1 MRRVLLIAVLLV
13 GCTENAVLQVD
24 LTIETLEGTS
34 SAAFVLVDAQ
44 SRQEFNPDR
53 EDEVRRVV
61 LQPDATRSV
70 AFAVDASEEHIE
82 QPLFL
87 RVRVCDDDCASP
99 VSTHVLAID
108 RAFYLGRQTSI
119 TRELTDANVFTDMPI
134 EVPVCQVAGCDSG
147 GDNFCFM
154 GTERHFCEGAPP

>member
-1 MRRVLLIAVLLV
+1 MRRALLIAVLLV
-13 GCTENAVLQVD
+13 GCAENAVLQVD
-24 LTIETLEGTS
+24 LTIQTLEGAS
-34 SAAFVLVDAQ
+34 SSAFVLVDAQ
-44 SRQEFNPDR
+44 SREEFNPDR
-53 EDEVRRVV
+53 EDEGRRVE

-70 AFAVDASEEHIE
+70 AFAVDASGEQIE

-87 RVRVCDDDCASP
+87 RVRVCDEDCASP

-108 RAFYLGRQTSI
+108 RAFYLGEQTSI
-119 TRELTDANVFTDMPI
+119 TQALTAADVFTDTPI
-134 EVPVCQVAGCDSG
+134 PVTVCEVAGCDSG